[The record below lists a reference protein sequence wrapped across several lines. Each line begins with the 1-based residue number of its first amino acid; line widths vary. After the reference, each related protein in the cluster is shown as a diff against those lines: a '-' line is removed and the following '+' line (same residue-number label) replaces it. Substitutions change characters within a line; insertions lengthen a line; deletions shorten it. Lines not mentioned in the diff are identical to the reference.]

1 LNVQLALY
9 CFDRSC
15 FDGGA
20 SSGGTGAVFFP
31 QAPALAANTAA
42 NATLIVA
49 RETFIV
55 RGFTRLTYN
64 E

>member
-1 LNVQLALY
+1 LSFY

-15 FDGGA
+15 FDGGT

-31 QAPALAANTAA
+31 QADTVAAITAA
-42 NATLIVA
+42 ATTLIVK
-49 RETFIV
+49 RETFSV
-55 RGFTRLTYN
+55 RGFTQLTYN

>member
-1 LNVQLALY
+1 LSFY

-15 FDGGA
+15 FDGGT

-42 NATLIVA
+42 SATLIVK
-49 RETFIV
+49 RETLIV
-55 RGFTRLTYN
+55 NTCIRLTYN